1 MEDLALFKN
10 REGVGCT
17 GLEYILL
24 SIKEV
29 VDKNI
34 EEKTF
39 EDCDSSFDSLLECKR
54 LVDDLLYHNYF
65 SASDN
70 YQLWT
75 NGADIKNSND
85 LFNNLS
91 QWSRLRISEAADK
104 SRDIKKLFKHLLDIQ
119 EMI

>member
-10 REGVGCT
+10 KEGVGCT
-17 GLEYILL
+17 GLEYILQ

-39 EDCDSSFDSLLECKR
+39 EDYDSSFDSLLECKR
-54 LVDDLLYHNYF
+54 LVDDLLYHNYS

-70 YQLWT
+70 FWM
-75 NGADIKNSND
+75 NSVDIKNAND
-85 LFNNLS
+85 LFNNLT
-91 QWSRLRISEAADK
+91 QWSRLHISEAADK